1 MDDEEEDMSRP
12 ISQLWGT
19 PFRDIKYED
28 RATQMAGQALAV
40 GPTSQSHN
48 SISTSRPSC
57 ALHWQPRVP
66 FQGNAGLRPH
76 FPAQFEHMEDRGEID
91 QEEGE
96 EEAEEEGGRGQE
108 DDRLAEGPAEQA
120 GMSVEVQIGR
130 KLREIGDKFQQDHV
144 EMVLR
149 HHRQNLPAWMRL
161 TVALFDFLFPRE
173 ALFPQPRGEQR

>member
-1 MDDEEEDMSRP
+1 MMRRRTCHGLSRSFGELP
-12 ISQLWGT
+12 FGTSNTKTGPHRWLDRPSPSGRHHRATTASAPAGRPAPCTGSLAYPFKGT
-19 PFRDIKYED
+19 PDY
-28 RATQMAGQALAV
+28 G
-40 GPTSQSHN
+40 
-48 SISTSRPSC
+48 
-57 ALHWQPRVP
+57 
-66 FQGNAGLRPH
+66 PH